1 MWWTLAEKGP
11 VLVPKSAKCTSAWN
25 RPKIDNLTGVIW
37 SAKHPVLFSVF
48 YRTETDSCVA
58 TWRTSACMRFLKAWT
73 MFYVTSVAK
82 NMIFPSRLF
91 FAKPCLRVTRR
102 LTRVF
107 HLTHFRKPFFQN
119 GHVVK
124 RAQNGGAVRL
134 KRRAAL
140 RFLSFSSF
148 WNSQSNTLYIY
159 RYIHILI

>member
-1 MWWTLAEKGP
+1 
-11 VLVPKSAKCTSAWN
+11 
-25 RPKIDNLTGVIW
+25 
-37 SAKHPVLFSVF
+37 
-48 YRTETDSCVA
+48 
-58 TWRTSACMRFLKAWT
+58 MRFLKAWT

-148 WNSQSNTLYIY
+148 WNSQSNTLYMY
-159 RYIHILI
+159 RYIYIYTYIIYTYTIYNVLLWEIPKPQKKRKRRAARRLSRTAPPF